1 MRKLI
6 LATLFLGLAGPLA
19 ASELQLARI
28 QANPELAGHDQRMAA
43 LSPSLREWVT
53 ARSRAAVDSGV
64 APDPAQVAEEAEQR
78 LAGQDFSQGDI
89 ESFVYLVMMEAA
101 KQADAD
107 LREAME
113 EMQAN
118 NKRKAMTRASI
129 EARREAMAA
138 AKSELAMTGPESKA
152 ICVGPPCRPQIILAQ
167 PQIQLAQ
174 PRLELAQPVA
184 VEEPQPTDEKDS
196 LSEMGE
202 MTSLRLQMAMDR
214 RSKFMEALSNLM
226 KKSSDTAET
235 ITSNLK

>member
-1 MRKLI
+1 MRKLM

-43 LSPSLREWVT
+43 LSPSLREWVI

-64 APDPAQVAEEAEQR
+64 VPDPALIAEEAEQR
-78 LAGQDFSQGDI
+78 LAGQDFGSGDI
-89 ESFVYLVMMEAA
+89 EALIQMVMMESAR
-101 KQADAD
+101 QADAE
-107 LREAME
+107 LRETME
-113 EMQAN
+113 QMQAN
-118 NKRKAMTRASI
+118 NKRKAEMRAGMA
-129 EARREAMAA
+129 ARREAAADARAELKDATLEMAERSPKPVTIA
-138 AKSELAMTGPESKA
+138 CIRA
-152 ICVGPPCRPQIILAQ
+152 PCNPQIT
-167 PQIQLAQ
+167 
-174 PRLELAQPVA
+174 PVQ
-184 VEEPQPTDEKDS
+184 QPTDQTDS

-202 MTSLRLQMAMDR
+202 TDSLRLQLAMDR